1 MELKELISIIRK
13 NWQIVVA
20 LSVTGV
26 VLALFLTAKM
36 SKNYVQTQTL
46 FVSAKQQPPDTT
58 STSPAYY
65 DQEKARN
72 FTDTAV
78 AILQS
83 PDFKNSVLGPGEST
97 STKKEAAQVL
107 TITASAP
114 TPEAASQL
122 MEKTITTFNN
132 NLVNLNNQETL
143 LKQVGKNQEPHLP
156 AVNRKVYLLAGLL
169 LGLAASVAAISLKTY
184 FRL

>member
-1 MELKELISIIRK
+1 MELRELASILRK
-13 NWQIVVA
+13 NWPIIAA
-20 LSVTGV
+20 LSLAGV
-26 VLALFLTAKM
+26 LIALILTKSM
-36 SKNYVQTQTL
+36 SKNYVMTQTL
-46 FVSAKQQPPDTT
+46 FVAAKQQPQETAGT
-58 STSPAYY
+58 LPAYY

-83 PDFKNSVLGPGEST
+83 PDFKNSVLGPSESA
-97 STKKEAAQVL
+97 STKKEAAQVI
-107 TITASAP
+107 TISASAP
-114 TPEAASQL
+114 TQRATSQL

-132 NLVNLNNQETL
+132 NLINLNNQETF
-143 LKQVGKNQEPHLP
+143 LKQVGKSQEPHIP
-156 AVNRKVYLLAGLL
+156 ALNRKVYLLAGLL